1 MRPLCYL
8 LPAVLYIIF
17 RLPDPQNDNHPFH
30 GNEYALYIVATHSG
44 LQNDNNYVHLM
55 KIIYQYCTY
64 PFYDTKKYFQ
74 TELSSKLR
82 LRRGRGDTSE
92 DDEGLPRS
100 PPCGS
105 PAVPTDSFL
114 ILEKTVNHKV
124 SNGFFFG
131 VIVILDY
138 LVKL

>member
-1 MRPLCYL
+1 
-8 LPAVLYIIF
+8 
-17 RLPDPQNDNHPFH
+17 
-30 GNEYALYIVATHSG
+30 
-44 LQNDNNYVHLM
+44 M

-105 PAVPTDSFL
+105 PAVPPDSFL

-124 SNGFFFG
+124 SNGFFLEFG
-131 VIVILDY
+131 LSCKVVGTVSGKSISLESQ
-138 LVKL
+138 LPQHLEQNKTELRF